1 MAHSGDSIA
10 GRDHLELEAPSL
22 LYRDDFLAMAREYQ
36 IEGNEGERKFFA
48 EAVAD
53 LPSHVRDLEARAS
66 GLRLLEGQV
75 PYHSYWLI
83 RDGRTIVATST
94 LRRWLTPALLAEGG
108 HIGYG
113 TRPSERRKGYGRL
126 VCSLT
131 LQKACEIGLR
141 RVLITCNTEN
151 VASASII
158 LACGGRFD
166 GESPSPRTGKPVSRY
181 WIEL

>member
-1 MAHSGDSIA
+1 M
-10 GRDHLELEAPSL
+10 EAPSL
-22 LYRDDFLAMAREYQ
+22 DFRDDFLALAREYQ
-36 IEGNEGERKFFA
+36 AYGTEGERKFFA

-53 LPSHVRDLEARAS
+53 LPSHIRDLEARAS

-75 PYHSYWLI
+75 PYRSYWLV

-94 LRRWLTPALLAEGG
+94 LRRWLTPALLIEGG

-126 VCSLT
+126 VCTLT
-131 LQKACEIGLR
+131 LRKAREMGLR
-141 RVLITCNTEN
+141 RVLVTCNTEN
-151 VASASII
+151 VASAGII

-166 GESPSPRTGKPVSRY
+166 GESPSPRSGKPVSRY